1 MYFNFIKGT
10 IFAKKMQ
17 EYSIILALYNGEAY
31 FIIQEEEVDMKKYK
45 IGILALAAFGLGTTA
60 ASAAT
65 INLFEYAFNLD
76 TNVYDVTDGTATGT
90 LPLGV
95 NLGGFDVTTGLG
107 TINFTT
113 STDGAHSFLAF
124 FDHEIDEAT
133 NTFFNEYG
141 NTSGLPAT
149 GQSWE
154 IDEPG
159 YVFGDI
165 YSNFVAGNLDNTNA
179 IQQTEDVSMAMGWDF
194 FLAADEIATITM
206 TLSTTQ
212 PTGGFYLAQ
221 FDPDSSAGAVPA
233 GIYFSSNLNIQGG
246 GIVPE
251 PGTMLL
257 MATGLTGLLG
267 TCARRRMKK

>member
-1 MYFNFIKGT
+1 LQ
-10 IFAKKMQ
+10 KKFSLLSHFRTQ
-17 EYSIILALYNGEAY
+17 QRLNVFHIQQGE
-31 FIIQEEEVDMKKYK
+31 VSMKKYK
-45 IGILALAAFGLGTTA
+45 IGILALAAFGLGSTA

-149 GQSWE
+149 DQSWE

-159 YVFGDI
+159 YSIGDI
-165 YSNFVAGNLDNTNA
+165 YTNFTNSNLDNSNGVPQDTPD
-179 IQQTEDVSMAMGWDF
+179 DVSMAMGWDF
-194 FLAADEIATITM
+194 ILAADETATITM
-206 TLSTTQ
+206 TLSTSQ
-212 PTGGFYLAQ
+212 PNNGFYLAQ
-221 FDPDSSAGAVPA
+221 YDPDSQAS
-233 GIYFSSNLNIQGG
+233 IYFFSNLNIQGG
-246 GIVPE
+246 GDPVPE